1 MVEEVLNLYHAGI
14 DHWCSAGIHGAHNKA
29 LHMHPG
35 VCTSILLQD
44 DLPIFENIDL
54 RGKLVKL
61 MKYQITRVCIE
72 VAVVVVVVVV
82 WAHFQ
87 WKV

>member
-1 MVEEVLNLYHAGI
+1 MEEVLNLYHAGI